1 MGFGEDQIV
10 LVLVLE
16 NLLTRLVPLITAPA
30 PARLEPDATHK
41 SHRSHKSHPWYRP
54 YAFEHED
61 EHEHEDDFGTIMR
74 PYGKQRV
81 IASSNCFTV
90 STVSSPIFETRKL
103 FPLIFP

>member
-1 MGFGEDQIV
+1 V

-61 EHEHEDDFGTIMR
+61 EHEHEDDFTR
-74 PYGKQRV
+74 PHPSTFSRRNTRF
-81 IASSNCFTV
+81 IAV
-90 STVSSPIFETRKL
+90 
-103 FPLIFP
+103 